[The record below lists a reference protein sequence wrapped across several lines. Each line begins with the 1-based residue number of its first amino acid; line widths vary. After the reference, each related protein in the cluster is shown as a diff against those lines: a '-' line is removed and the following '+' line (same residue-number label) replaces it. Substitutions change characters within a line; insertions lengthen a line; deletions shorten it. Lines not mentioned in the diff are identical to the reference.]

1 MRIDYIKSWGD
12 QWRIRYVNND
22 SQLHYTYLPKAKFR
36 DELDVYKWWHNHM
49 KEQTNEHGNP
59 NV

>member
-1 MRIDYIKSWGD
+1 MRLDYVKPWGD

-36 DELDVYKWWHNHM
+36 DEIDVWKWWHNHM
-49 KEQTNEHGNP
+49 KEQTNDDT
-59 NV
+59 